1 MMLLSTAAIGLTTGA
16 AMSSSYAADVEKK
29 MAWSGFVN
37 RVVISGDDGV
47 NNFISH
53 SDPSGVAQSRG
64 RIKASAAS
72 ENLTVGALIE
82 LGLSNG
88 ANATQT
94 ANGAAAFSVR
104 HSMLYFKNSM
114 GTLNVGHTSHAAESV
129 TVVDNSGTGLASS
142 LNGSPFDGV
151 LFHDSSDA
159 SGNAAAGTAV
169 GNAHGADYS
178 GGRAS
183 GITYVTPKLNGL
195 EARVSHVTDA
205 SAQYAVKYGGD
216 FNGVKLSAVYS
227 YANVANSVSGGV
239 DYVHGGGAGIELGS
253 GFNISSSYREE
264 SRNSTSTADDGNN
277 WTTKVGY
284 KMSGVSDLGGTNV
297 AVMYKKSENATASND
312 EYEEVALLVSQSLSD
327 YGTEVYGGITNMDY
341 DTTATNFDDI
351 TGIFM
356 GARISF

>member
-1 MMLLSTAAIGLTTGA
+1 MTKFRMMLLSTAAIGLTTGA
-16 AMSSSYAADVEKK
+16 AVSSSYAADVEKK

-37 RVVISGDDGV
+37 RAIISGDDGE
-47 NNFISH
+47 NNFVSH
-53 SDPSGVAQSRG
+53 TDPSGISQSRG
-64 RIKASAAS
+64 RIKASASS
-72 ENLTVGALIE
+72 ENLTTGALIE

-88 ANATQT
+88 ANATQA
-94 ANGAAAFSVR
+94 ANGAASFSVR

-114 GTLNVGHTSHAAESV
+114 GTLNIGHTAHAAEGV
-129 TVVDNSGTGLASS
+129 TVVDNSGTGLAAS
-142 LNGSPFDGV
+142 LNGSAFDGV
-151 LFHDSSDA
+151 LFNDSSSVA
-159 SGNAAAGTAV
+159 GSAAAGTAV
-169 GNAHGADYS
+169 GTAHGADYS

-183 GITYVTPKLNGL
+183 GVTYVTPKLNGL

-239 DYVHGGGAGIELGS
+239 DYVHGGGAGIELAS

-264 SRNSTSTADDGNN
+264 SRNSASTADDGNN

-297 AVMYKKSENATASND
+297 AVMYKKSRKRS
-312 EYEEVALLVSQSLSD
+312 
-327 YGTEVYGGITNMDY
+327 I
-341 DTTATNFDDI
+341 I
-351 TGIFM
+351 K
-356 GARISF
+356 